1 MSKAFSHPLEE
12 MEIRVKLHHLK
23 LETKT
28 SQLTLFFRTH
38 LLGYYISQHWIIWLS
53 ITPLIRRTFS
63 CSFCVVSIITYL
75 LSVKIFGWHSVQFQ
89 AHFCSNCCCCS
100 SFKNLNFNFWQS
112 LKQKAN
118 RKNLFHY
125 GF

>member
-1 MSKAFSHPLEE
+1 MSKVFSHPFRGNGNSSKVTVFEARNKDFT
-12 MEIRVKLHHLK
+12 ID
-23 LETKT
+23 T
-28 SQLTLFFRTH
+28 FFRTH